1 MKNKKDIVRLIPTV
15 LSSLLVFFLLVGI
28 LVYIFSN
35 GFKYLSVKLLTSD
48 YYEEVHLVRADQNN
62 KKYTNPNLNDSYFS
76 TKYGIALKD
85 STTIEGAKCV
95 IVTYI
100 ALDSVFINVRELDKN
115 LYTVQ
120 INDMIDVM
128 IGVDWYNNDLYCD
141 SKQGAQEF
149 VNVLDQAKTISYLQF
164 KKMGGGIGGSLIATL
179 LLIVFSIL
187 FAMPL
192 GIGGAIYLVLYA
204 KEGKLKTVISSMID
218 STSGI
223 PSIIFGFV
231 GMIVFI
237 PIVSL
242 ISHKNDYSILA
253 GSLTMAIILLP
264 TIVKT
269 TSEALHVVPKEY
281 MENSLALGASKTQTI
296 FKVILPNAIPGIL
309 TAAILSIGRVIGE
322 SAALIFV
329 MGTFIKDN
337 VSLLNGATSLSLHI
351 YSLTKAEVPNYNVA
365 CAISLIILLVVFSMN
380 LIVKIINK
388 HIIKKRGI

>member
-141 SKQGAQEF
+141 SKKGAQEF

-164 KKMGGGIGGSLIATL
+164 KKMGGGIRGSLIATL

>member
-1 MKNKKDIVRLIPTV
+1 MKNKKDIVRLIPTL

-35 GFKYLSVKLLTSD
+35 GIKYLSFKLLTSD
-48 YYEEVHLVRADQNN
+48 YYEEVHLVKAEQNN
-62 KKYTNPNLNDSYFS
+62 KEYTNPNLNDSYFS
-76 TKYGIALKD
+76 SKYGIALKD
-85 STTIEGAKCV
+85 STTIEGNKCV

-100 ALDSVFINVRELDKN
+100 ALDSVFINARELDQN
-115 LYTVQ
+115 YYTVQ

-128 IGVDWYNNDLYCD
+128 IGVDLHNNDLYCD
-141 SKQGAQEF
+141 SKHGAQEF
-149 VNVLDQAKTISYLQF
+149 VNVLDQATAISYLQF
-164 KKMGGGIGGSLIATL
+164 KKMGGGIRGSLIATF
-179 LLIVFSIL
+179 LLIIFSIL

-204 KEGKLKTVISSMID
+204 KEGKLKTIISSMID

-237 PIVSL
+237 PVVSL

-351 YSLTKAEVPNYNVA
+351 YSLTKAEIPNYNVA

-388 HIIKKRGI
+388 RISKKRGI

>member
-164 KKMGGGIGGSLIATL
+164 KKMGGGIRGSLIATL

>member
-95 IVTYI
+95 IMTYI

-164 KKMGGGIGGSLIATL
+164 KKMGGGIRGSLIATL

>member
-1 MKNKKDIVRLIPTV
+1 MKNKKDIARLIPTV

-164 KKMGGGIGGSLIATL
+164 KKMGGGIRGSLIATL